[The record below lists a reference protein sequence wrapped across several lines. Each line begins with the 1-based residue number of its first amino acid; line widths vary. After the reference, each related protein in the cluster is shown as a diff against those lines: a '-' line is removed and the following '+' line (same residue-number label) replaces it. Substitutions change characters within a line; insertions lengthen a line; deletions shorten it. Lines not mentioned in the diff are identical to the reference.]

1 MPATISTSA
10 QHPLTRRILILGSC
24 YTLAVIGI
32 VRIPKLLASEVAR
45 APVREI
51 ASGTI
56 TTSTI
61 WHAGVLHRISG
72 PVRVTDGATLTIE
85 PGARVEGTAGAAIV
99 VERTG
104 RIQAVGTLTEPIV
117 LGCPATSVAARDCWG
132 GLVIAGN
139 APVNGGTPDSPPAR
153 GTGASGCAQ
162 RTDDA
167 LAVAYGGCAADDNSG
182 TMRYV
187 RVEFGVRGVQ
197 LLGVG
202 SGTQLEYVQ
211 VHGAGSGGITLRGGS
226 VDIRHMLVTSSGPT
240 GLRWS
245 GGWVGRGQ
253 HLLVQVPAEG
263 GVGIDGSNDAAA
275 PALTPRSAPELFNV
289 SVLRLRDP
297 PGAPT
302 TTGVRLSDGSAAR
315 ISNLLVAGFDVA
327 LDVDG
332 TASCGLI
339 GSGILITHGIIAGTS
354 SLGDPDVDTGCAGGA
369 STEDVIL
376 ADATLERVTD
386 AAQIEGLLKAGFD
399 AVLPDFRSLSALFIS
414 RAIAPPANGFYLPT
428 AYVGGGEPATVG
440 GASIPWHSGWTRD
453 DVVAPVA
460 AFGAVS
466 GTINSPQRGA
476 FNGARVEAG
485 GVSTVTNPAGGFTI
499 SGVLAGATPVLV
511 TTGPSGCTLPGS
523 RTVTVV
529 ASVVTNADLAI
540 TCPPLTVT
548 PSTLRLTYI
557 CGRTFR
563 VRNPNDA
570 AVTVTWDVFG
580 TAETG
585 TLLLPARPL
594 SGSFSET
601 LFETVATG
609 TVRLFYN
616 GVQSDVKANGG
627 FACAP

>member
-1 MPATISTSA
+1 MPATLSTQS
-10 QHPLTRRILILGSC
+10 QYPLTRRILILGSC
-24 YTLAVIGI
+24 YTLAVLGI

-45 APVREI
+45 APVMEI

-56 TTSTI
+56 TMSTI
-61 WHAGVLHRISG
+61 WRAGVVHRISG

-85 PGARVEGTAGAAIV
+85 PGARVEGTAGAALV

-117 LGCPATSVAARDCWG
+117 LGCPASSIATRDCWG

-139 APVNGGTPDSPPAR
+139 APVNGGTLDSPPAR

-167 LAVAYGGCAADDNSG
+167 LAVAYGGCASDDNSG
-182 TMRYV
+182 TMQYV
-187 RVEFGVRGVQ
+187 RVEFGVRGLQ

-202 SGTQLEYVQ
+202 TGTQLEYVQ
-211 VHGAGSGGITLRGGS
+211 VHGAGSGGITLRGGT
-226 VDIRHMLVTSSGPT
+226 VDLRHMLVTSSGPT

-263 GVGIDGSNDAAA
+263 GVGIDGTNDAAA

-289 SVLRLRDP
+289 SVLRLRDVA
-297 PGAPT
+297 GASV
-302 TTGVRLSDGSAAR
+302 TTGLRLADGSGAR
-315 ISNLLVAGFDVA
+315 ISNLLIAGFDVA

-332 TASCGLI
+332 ASSCGLI
-339 GSGILITHGIIAGTS
+339 GTGITVTHGIIAGTGA
-354 SLGDPDVDTGCAGGA
+354 LGDPDADAACAGGA
-369 STEDVIL
+369 ATEDAL
-376 ADATLERVTD
+376 LTDATLERVTD
-386 AAQIEGLLKAGFD
+386 AAQIDGLLRAGFD
-399 AVLPDFRSLSALFIS
+399 AVLPDFRSLSAVFLS
-414 RAIAPPANGFYLPT
+414 RAIAPPANGFYLPS
-428 AYVGGGEPATVG
+428 AYVGGGEPLTIG
-440 GASIPWHSGWTRD
+440 GTNIPWHSGWTRD
-453 DVVAPVA
+453 DVVPAVS
-460 AFGAVS
+460 AFGTVS
-466 GTINSPQRGA
+466 GTVSSPQRGA

-485 GVSTVTNPAGGFTI
+485 GVSTVTDATGAFILP
-499 SGVLAGATPVLV
+499 GVLAGAVPVLA
-511 TTGPSGCTLPGS
+511 TTGPSGCTLPAS

-529 ASVVTNADLAI
+529 ASATTNGD
-540 TCPPLTVT
+540 LTVGCSALT
-548 PSTLRLTYI
+548 IAPSTLRLAYI

-580 TAETG
+580 TSETG
-585 TLLLPARPL
+585 TLALPARPL

-601 LFETVATG
+601 FFETVATG

-616 GVQSDVKANGG
+616 GSQSDVKANGG
-627 FACAP
+627 FACTP